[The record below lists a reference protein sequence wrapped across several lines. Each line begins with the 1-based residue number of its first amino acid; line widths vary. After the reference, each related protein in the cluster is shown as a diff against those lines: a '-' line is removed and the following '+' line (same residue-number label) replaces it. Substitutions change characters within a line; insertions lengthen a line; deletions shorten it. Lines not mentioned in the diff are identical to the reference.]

1 MELREGDM
9 NTSKVGTEYELL
21 VKNVYDCLYAT
32 EGIYNPVIQ
41 HNVTFQGKSGATH
54 QIDLYWEFTFAGVR
68 HRVAVEC
75 KNYKNPVK
83 KEKIVAF
90 DGVLK
95 DISGN
100 IQGIYAC
107 RNGYQKGAMLFAESC
122 GIQLMEIR
130 KPNDEDWKER
140 VRDIYVEVHMSFAE
154 NYKVHFNIDTL
165 WFQKNYPDALP
176 KEFHIGACNSEVFI
190 DDGQSR
196 KSMLEIMNALP
207 RDSEG
212 KGFMQL
218 FEYENAYFIYKE
230 QSYKINKLQIEYD
243 VHDYQDT
250 IHICGDEVIQA
261 IIMNSLG
268 QGAKILAFDGSIR
281 DRE

>member
-1 MELREGDM
+1 
-9 NTSKVGTEYELL
+9 
-21 VKNVYDCLYAT
+21 
-32 EGIYNPVIQ
+32 
-41 HNVTFQGKSGATH
+41 
-54 QIDLYWEFTFAGVR
+54 
-68 HRVAVEC
+68 
-75 KNYKNPVK
+75 
-83 KEKIVAF
+83 
-90 DGVLK
+90 
-95 DISGN
+95 
-100 IQGIYAC
+100 
-107 RNGYQKGAMLFAESC
+107 
-122 GIQLMEIR
+122 
-130 KPNDEDWKER
+130 
-140 VRDIYVEVHMSFAE
+140 
-154 NYKVHFNIDTL
+154 
-165 WFQKNYPDALP
+165 
-176 KEFHIGACNSEVFI
+176 
-190 DDGQSR
+190 
-196 KSMLEIMNALP
+196 MLEIMNALP